1 VSATVEKII
10 AAFLPRLEHV
20 KGPGSSGNFDTRCL
34 FHEDRS
40 SSFSRHARGGLWQ
53 CRAAGCGRHG
63 NVLQL
68 AEALGIRPA
77 RPSTPIINWGLDAAM
92 VKYRITVH
100 PRDVLREE
108 GGA

>member
-10 AAFLPRLEHV
+10 AAFLPRLEHF
-20 KGPGSSGNFDTRCL
+20 KGPGSSGNFDARCPFL
-34 FHEDRS
+34 EDRS
-40 SSFSRHARGGLWQ
+40 SSLSLHARGGLWQ
-53 CRAAGCGRHG
+53 CRAAGCGRHA

-77 RPSTPIINWGLDAAM
+77 KPSAPIIDWGLDAAM
-92 VKYRITVH
+92 VKYRITV